1 MIPSHSPARIPSL
14 SPERSRANWHRRMAM
29 ACLKADSSKAVRMS
43 RYRAHIEKARAL
55 EAVGGAA

>member
-1 MIPSHSPARIPSL
+1 MTPSHNPARIPSL

-43 RYRAHIEKARAL
+43 RYRAHIEQARAL
-55 EAVGGAA
+55 EAIGGAA